1 MFENP
6 PVSLKKTRSSINYN
20 TELLFNDDYIYCG
33 TYNFTYD
40 NFSQIQQDHGNE
52 DCNLADGHRVQIGAL
67 FTDLL
72 RDFSFNMT
80 KKMNDL

>member
-1 MFENP
+1 M
-6 PVSLKKTRSSINYN
+6 KKTRSSINYN

-33 TYNFTYD
+33 IYNFTYD
-40 NFSQIQQDHGNE
+40 DFKKIQHDHGNE
-52 DCNLADGHRVQIGAL
+52 DCNLADGHRVHIGAL

-80 KKMNDL
+80 KKMNYL